1 MIHNE
6 IEKEKRQMVAS
17 TNMFVVPNNLIARL
31 EKFILNNQNILKI

>member
-17 TNMFVVPNNLIARL
+17 TNMFVVPNLIARL
-31 EKFILNNQNILKI
+31 EKFILINQNILKI